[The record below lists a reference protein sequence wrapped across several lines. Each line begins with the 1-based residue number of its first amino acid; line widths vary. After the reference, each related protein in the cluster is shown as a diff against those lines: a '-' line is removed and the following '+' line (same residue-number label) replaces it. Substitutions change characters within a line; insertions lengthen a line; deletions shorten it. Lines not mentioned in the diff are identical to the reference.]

1 MGYRYSTKN
10 KPCTYDETKT
20 CKPAL
25 ATAADESHIFY
36 MWSEDE
42 SHIFQIW
49 SRWFL
54 NLYCVFFLEFQMV
67 KRYELMV
74 QQARGVIK
82 TYEGTLRFLDE
93 SDKELVQLEEGYNKM
108 IEYLRALN

>member
-25 ATAADESHIFY
+25 
-36 MWSEDE
+36 
-42 SHIFQIW
+42 
-49 SRWFL
+49 
-54 NLYCVFFLEFQMV
+54 MV

-74 QQARGVIK
+74 QHARGVIK

-93 SDKELVQLEEGYNKM
+93 SDKELVQLEGYNKM
-108 IEYLRALN
+108 IEYWRASN